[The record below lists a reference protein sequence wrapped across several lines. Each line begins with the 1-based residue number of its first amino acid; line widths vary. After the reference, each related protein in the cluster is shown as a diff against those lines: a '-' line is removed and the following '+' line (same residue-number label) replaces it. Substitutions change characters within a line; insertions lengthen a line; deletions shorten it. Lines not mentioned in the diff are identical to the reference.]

1 YLWWFREEEG
11 VYSYCSMGDG
21 GNMIC
26 CIPEKELVVVMAS
39 EVVPETKDRWRLIK
53 EYILL
58 KE

>member
-1 YLWWFREEEG
+1 MVTY
-11 VYSYCSMGDG
+11 G
-21 GNMIC
+21 GF
-26 CIPEKELVVVMAS
+26 EKKLVVVMAS

>member
-1 YLWWFREEEG
+1 
-11 VYSYCSMGDG
+11 
-21 GNMIC
+21 MIC

-39 EVVPETKDRWRLIK
+39 EVVPEAKDRWRLIK